1 MLDQARKFLFEN
13 QSLRQTALKNA
24 FWLNFGEITSR
35 LIRAIVIIYAAR
47 LVGAAGYGVFS
58 YALNLAGLFTIF
70 SDIGISGILTREI
83 SKKPESKNQYFSTAF
98 FIKIC
103 LLILNIALVIFIA
116 PFFTKIKEALPL
128 LPVIAILLAFD
139 SLRDF
144 AFAFVRALEKMQ
156 VEAIIKI
163 ITNIAIVVLG
173 FLALFIS
180 ATSYSFTVGYTL
192 GSGFGLA
199 AIIWA
204 LKNQFGKIFT
214 NFKKELVFP
223 ILSSAWPF
231 ALFGLLGGLMI
242 NTDMIMLGWYRPSQD
257 LGFYAAAYKPVQLF
271 WIFPALLASSF
282 FPILSRLAHKDNE
295 KFRFV
300 LEKAMV
306 IVFLI
311 GLPLVAGGLMLSHDF
326 IRIIFGNEYLPAVPV
341 FRILL
346 LTVFLIFPG
355 SLIGNAVFCYDKQKK
370 LIGSFFLGALGNV
383 FFNFLLIPIWGIKG
397 AAIATIFTQIISNG
411 FSWRKMKQINDFHIL
426 RHLPKIIIATLLMV
440 LFTWGLNILKINFF
454 VNLLISILIYF
465 SLLYFL
471 KEPTITAGKD
481 IIRNQ
486 LSIKS

>member
-1 MLDQARKFLFEN
+1 M
-13 QSLRQTALKNA
+13 
-24 FWLNFGEITSR
+24 
-35 LIRAIVIIYAAR
+35 
-47 LVGAAGYGVFS
+47 
-58 YALNLAGLFTIF
+58 
-70 SDIGISGILTREI
+70 
-83 SKKPESKNQYFSTAF
+83 
-98 FIKIC
+98 
-103 LLILNIALVIFIA
+103 ILNIALLFSS
-116 PFFTKIKEALPL
+116 PRFFTKIKEALPL

-271 WIFPALLASSF
+271 GF
-282 FPILSRLAHKDNE
+282 FRP
-295 KFRFV
+295 F
-300 LEKAMV
+300 
-306 IVFLI
+306 
-311 GLPLVAGGLMLSHDF
+311 
-326 IRIIFGNEYLPAVPV
+326 
-341 FRILL
+341 
-346 LTVFLIFPG
+346 
-355 SLIGNAVFCYDKQKK
+355 
-370 LIGSFFLGALGNV
+370 
-383 FFNFLLIPIWGIKG
+383 
-397 AAIATIFTQIISNG
+397 
-411 FSWRKMKQINDFHIL
+411 
-426 RHLPKIIIATLLMV
+426 
-440 LFTWGLNILKINFF
+440 
-454 VNLLISILIYF
+454 
-465 SLLYFL
+465 
-471 KEPTITAGKD
+471 
-481 IIRNQ
+481 
-486 LSIKS
+486 